1 MRKLIFDGSHF
12 HRCLMKKDSY
22 NMSFEFFS
30 NKGKFFKGNLHGHSN
45 YSDGKLAPE
54 EVCMNYIEKG
64 YDFISITDHFLEM
77 FNYPITLPELKVKNF
92 TVIPGA
98 ELHSSKMENGE
109 LWHVLALGLK
119 DNFTPPNQPNFLINK
134 KSENIESLSSRLY
147 EAGAFVS
154 LTHPEWNGMTL
165 QDTLKF
171 KEVHAIEIYNHSC
184 AIECERG
191 SGVAVLDQILNH
203 GKELNIIATD
213 DSHFHIEDA
222 FGGWVMV
229 KSEINSEE
237 ALLEAL
243 KKGQYYSSQGPDF
256 KNIKVQN
263 DRLEVLCSPVEKI
276 IISGYGSASI
286 YRDKSAMESAVFNLS
301 LLPKKKWLRV
311 TIIDEDGNR
320 AWTNPIYDY

>member
-1 MRKLIFDGSHF
+1 MINYRG
-12 HRCLMKKDSY
+12 HRRLMKRKFNS
-22 NMSFEFFS
+22 MSFEFFN

-45 YSDGKLAPE
+45 YSDGKLTPE
-54 EVCMNYIEKG
+54 EVCKAYIERG
-64 YDFISITDHFLEM
+64 YDFISITDHFLKM

-109 LWHVLALGLK
+109 LWHVLALGLR

>member
-1 MRKLIFDGSHF
+1 MKRKFS
-12 HRCLMKKDSY
+12 S
-22 NMSFEFFS
+22 MSFAFFNS
-30 NKGKFFKGNLHGHSN
+30 KGKFYKGNLHGHSN

-54 EVCMNYIEKG
+54 EVCKEYIENG

-77 FNYPITLPELKVKNF
+77 FNYPITSPELQIKNF

-98 ELHSSKMENGE
+98 ELHSSMMENGE

-134 KSENIESLSSRLY
+134 KSENIESLNARLFD
-147 EAGAFVS
+147 AGAFIC

-171 KEVHAIEIYNHSC
+171 TQVHAIEIYNHSC

-229 KSEINSEE
+229 KSELNSEE

-243 KKGQYYSSQGPDF
+243 KSGHYYSSQGPDF

-263 DRLEVLCSPVEKI
+263 GLLEVLCSPVEKI
-276 IISGYGSASI
+276 IVSGYGSASI
-286 YRDKSAMESAVFNLS
+286 YRNKTAMVSTVFNLE
-301 LLPKKKWLRV
+301 LLPQKKWLRV
-311 TIIDEDGNR
+311 TIIDKEGNR

>member
-1 MRKLIFDGSHF
+1 
-12 HRCLMKKDSY
+12 
-22 NMSFEFFS
+22 MSFEFFS

-45 YSDGKLAPE
+45 YSDGKLTPE

-119 DNFTPPNQPNFLINK
+119 DKFSPPNQPNFLINN
-134 KSENIESLSSRLY
+134 KSETIDSLSSRLFD
-147 EAGAFVS
+147 AGAFVS

-165 QDTLKF
+165 QDTLKI
-171 KEVHAIEIYNHSC
+171 KNIHAIEIYNHSC
-184 AIECERG
+184 AIECDRG
-191 SGVAVLDQILNH
+191 SGVAVLDQILNY
-203 GKELNIIATD
+203 GNELNIIATD

-229 KSEINSEE
+229 KSETNNEK

-243 KKGQYYSSQGPDF
+243 KNGHYYSSQGPDF
-256 KNIKVQN
+256 KNIKIQN
-263 DRLEVLCSPVEKI
+263 GRLEVLCSPVEKI
-276 IISGYGSASI
+276 IVSGYGSASI
-286 YRDKSAMESAVFNLS
+286 YRDKSDMETAVFNLS
-301 LLPKKKWLRV
+301 LLPKRKWLRI
-311 TIIDEDGNR
+311 TIIDKHDNR